1 MSVYYPNIINPNEQ
15 NSGSNV
21 AWSNPMTGALD
32 MGGFQVANSMNG
44 TMPNSLATVGQVNEM
59 IALNTTPTFAPTA
72 TSDLNMNYKNITTA
86 KSYGLQPTQPSNPPL
101 ILSNQGTGNNL
112 LLAMA
117 KDGGDGMAFV
127 YDTVYNKPP
136 TASFVGTANGQLNM
150 VGNPVVQ
157 ADYIDFV
164 NQDTF
169 NNGTTGT
176 ELRLQARVVNNKP
189 VITIQ
194 TGDGVQGLGVVYD
207 TVYNQP
213 PTSGGGGWVGTA
225 TSDLN
230 MNKNAITSINYVGF
244 EPNLDN
250 SLPNLTISNT
260 STAGQR
266 SFGYCELGGANP
278 TKFYDTV
285 YNPPPSGGI
294 AGLTIDTESNL
305 LTYNEQPIMIN
316 QYLVPTTTFNFTP
329 SIFQTTNLT
338 GAGAILASCVVSGNF
353 EDLFSHDFIYTF
365 SLNFDSVDDPSVFAF
380 SASYPTD
387 VWINIT
393 DAGGQNIVS
402 LNSGQPSFYIRNT
415 FLSFVGG
422 KLYFQAKLTKDIA
435 PVGTSQYFFFTNS
448 LNTNAVGPYTITIAM
463 QSIYDLP
470 SGPTYATVHKLNPS
484 TFQIWDTDTS
494 NPFPVV
500 SNYDLPNGIT
510 TIRTGQNGLLIKS
523 YRSGGTT
530 FYTDSIQLVPTKSIT
545 PKMYY
550 GCQSGTYLNDPPI
563 NFALDIFPIPLT
575 QFTFQWWIFCW
586 GDSNNYITYTASGI
600 ADPNANQIYGESANL
615 GRFAG
620 TIVSPTEGAFSCSV
634 SVGGLAITAMPIASS
649 WKWTLTYDI
658 TSL

>member
-15 NSGSNV
+15 TSGSNV
-21 AWSNPMTGALD
+21 PWSNPMTGVLD
-32 MGGFQVANSMNG
+32 MGGFQIKNG
-44 TMPNSLATVGQVNEM
+44 MDGSTPNAFATVGQVNEM
-59 IALNTTPTFAPTA
+59 IATNTSSVFCPTA

-86 KSYGLQPTQPSNPPL
+86 KSYGLQPSQPSNPPL

-136 TASFVGTANGQLNM
+136 TASFV
-150 VGNPVVQ
+150 
-157 ADYIDFV
+157 
-164 NQDTF
+164 
-169 NNGTTGT
+169 
-176 ELRLQARVVNNKP
+176 
-189 VITIQ
+189 
-194 TGDGVQGLGVVYD
+194 
-207 TVYNQP
+207 
-213 PTSGGGGWVGTA
+213 STA

-230 MNKNAITSINYVGF
+230 MGAHNISNLNEIDMVGAGNSTIALSIDPITKFIRYTTGQWLLNGQPNYGLIYDSKFNQPPSGGGGGNFLTNPADTTLLMQGEAITGINWLNFTNQQGASGL
-244 EPNLDN
+244 NLDLQCRVIN
-250 SLPNLTISNT
+250 NKSMLTIQN
-260 STAGQR
+260 GPPEN
-266 SFGYCELGGANP
+266 GVGMI
-278 TKFYDTV
+278 YDSLF
-285 YNPPPSGGI
+285 NPPPSSAI
-294 AGLTIDTESNL
+294 AGLAVDAETNL

-316 QYLVPTTTFNFTP
+316 QYLTPTTTFNFT
-329 SIFQTTNLT
+329 STITESTQLSGSAN
-338 GAGAILASCVVSGNF
+338 ILASCVVSGSF
-353 EDLFSHDFIYTF
+353 EDLFNHDFIYTF
-365 SLNFDSVDDPSVFAF
+365 SVNFNTAEVASTFPF

-393 DAGGQNIVS
+393 DANGQNIVA

-415 FLSFVGG
+415 FLSFTSSI
-422 KLYFQAKLTKDIA
+422 LYFQAKLSKDIPA
-435 PVGTSQYFFFTNS
+435 VGSSQYFFFTNS

-463 QSIYDLP
+463 QSIYDAYGSP
-470 SGPTYATVHKLNPS
+470 AFATVNKFNPS
-484 TFQIWDTDTS
+484 TFQIWDTDKS

-500 SNYDLPNGIT
+500 SNYDLTNGIT
-510 TIRTGQNGLLIKS
+510 SIRTAQNGLLIKS

-634 SVGGLAITAMPIASS
+634 SVGGLAITTMPIASS
-649 WKWTLTYDI
+649 WNWTLTYDI